1 MAEQKILD
9 RLVIAEGASVFTE
22 GETGNVAYIVQ
33 DGRIEIIRGTVDSL
47 KVLATVEKGGIFGEM
62 ALVDDK
68 PRMASARAAVATTV
82 IIVTREM
89 FNKKLAACDPFI
101 RGLLGIFVQNI
112 RSMAQSR

>member
-9 RLVIAEGASVFTE
+9 RMVIPEGASVFNE
-22 GETGNVAYIVQ
+22 GELGNVAYIVQ
-33 DGRIEIIRGTVDSL
+33 EGQIEIVRRAGDTFN
-47 KVLATVEKGGIFGEM
+47 VLATIEKGGIFGEM
-62 ALVDDK
+62 ALMDDK
-68 PRMASARAAVATTV
+68 PRMAGARAAVATTV
-82 IIVTREM
+82 IVVTRDM

>member
-22 GETGNVAYIVQ
+22 GELGNVAYIVQ
-33 DGRIEIIRGTVDSL
+33 DGSIEIVRSSGDSL